1 MNNIAFYSLIFT
13 ALISIS
19 GLILGIQNMR
29 ISFKNRRNALREKV
43 FEEQLIFFLEINK
56 MNALITEQAYNLAS
70 PNFDS
75 SSTLNELEKLIDKFN
90 ILFEGCEI
98 LVPPT
103 LYSYFDSFINHINQV
118 LKDYYKDE
126 SSYTKE
132 KRTETTRLIID
143 INDGMKD
150 YLGLEKLSDENRKLA
165 RGEEIIERKVL
176 TNKKVG

>member
-1 MNNIAFYSLIFT
+1 MNNIAFYSLVVT
-13 ALISIS
+13 ALISFS

-29 ISFKNRRNALREKV
+29 VSFKNRRNSLREKV
-43 FEEQLIFFLEINK
+43 FEEQLNFFLDINK

-90 ILFEGCEI
+90 ILFEGSEI

-103 LYSYFDSFINHINQV
+103 LYSHFDDFINYINQV
-118 LKDYYKDE
+118 LKEYDKDE

-132 KRTETTRLIID
+132 KLTKITRLIID

-150 YLGLEKLSDENRKLA
+150 YLGLEKLSDENRKLV
-165 RGEEIIERKVL
+165 RVKNL
-176 TNKKVG
+176 